1 MYLVYSLLLTLGL
14 IVLIPRFLFQAIV
27 HGKYLPGL
35 RQRLGS
41 IPHLPESTHPTVWL
55 HCVSVG
61 ETQAAR
67 PFVRE
72 LRKRFPNCRFVV
84 STVTVTGQAVARTVF
99 KDDATQVIY
108 FPFDWRW
115 CVRRSLRAIK
125 PDVVL
130 MLETELWPNFLR
142 HCRKQE
148 IPVAVIN
155 GRISKKSYRGYN
167 SIKFFVRRILGD
179 ISLAVM
185 QSESDADRIRSL
197 GMAPSKV
204 IVGGNLKFDA
214 SPPHKSDALTEQICT
229 RFGLRGDVPLI
240 LAASTHGTEEQIIID
255 SFQMLRSRGVAPV
268 RLAIAPRHPE
278 RFAEVASVLE
288 KSGLRWVRRSAPAQP
303 QDVDAEAILFD
314 SIGELTSIY
323 PLATIVFVGG
333 SLVQKG
339 GHNVLEPAV
348 AGVPVITGAH
358 TDNFESIVQM
368 LDEHDAIIRLP
379 VLQQPEITQALYD
392 ALTSLLASEE
402 RRLQLAANALE
413 LLEMNRGAA
422 ERTLGIVTPLFHV
435 AGAST
440 HSQPMLAGE
449 AGNS

>member
-14 IVLIPRFLFQAIV
+14 IVLIPRFLLQAIA

-41 IPHLPESTHPTVWL
+41 IPQLSESTQPTVWL

-67 PFVRE
+67 PFVHE
-72 LRKRFPNCRFVV
+72 LRKQLPDCRLVV
-84 STVTVTGQAVARTVF
+84 STVTVTGQKVARTVF
-99 KDDATQVIY
+99 KDDAAEIIY
-108 FPFDWRW
+108 FPFDWAW
-115 CVRRSLRAIK
+115 CVRRSLRAIS

-142 HCRKQE
+142 HCRKRGV
-148 IPVAVIN
+148 PVGVIN

-167 SIKFFVRRILGD
+167 LIKFFVRRILKD
-179 ISLAVM
+179 INLAVM
-185 QSESDADRIRSL
+185 QTESDRERIRSL
-197 GMAPSKV
+197 GMARSQA

-214 SPPHKSDALTEQICT
+214 SPPAKSDALTEQMRS
-229 RFGLRGDVPLI
+229 RFCLSADVPLI
-240 LAASTHGTEEQIIID
+240 LAASTHATEERIIVD
-255 SFQMLRSRGVAPV
+255 SFRMLRGGSNAPM

-278 RFAEVASVLE
+278 RFSEVASVLE
-288 KSGLRWVRRSAPAQP
+288 KSGLRWVRRSSAPQP
-303 QDVDAEAILFD
+303 HDVEAEVILFD

-323 PLATIVFVGG
+323 PLSTIVFVGG
-333 SLVQKG
+333 SLVEKG
-339 GHNVLEPAV
+339 GHNVLEPAA

-368 LDEHDAIIRLP
+368 LQEHDAIVRLP
-379 VLQQPEITQALYD
+379 PFEQPEVTTALRD
-392 ALTSLLASEE
+392 ALESLLSSEE
-402 RRLQLAANALE
+402 RRSQVAGNASQ

-422 ERTLGIVTPLFHV
+422 EKTMKLVTPLFKIAAV
-435 AGAST
+435 RT
-440 HSQPMLAGE
+440 HPNVLAGK

>member
-14 IVLIPRFLFQAIV
+14 IVLIPRFLFQAIT

-41 IPHLPESTHPTVWL
+41 VPRLSESAKPTVWL

-72 LRKRFPNCRFVV
+72 LRKQFPNHRLVI
-84 STVTVTGQAVARTVF
+84 STVTVTGQNVAQTVF
-99 KDDATQVIY
+99 KDDAAEVIY
-108 FPFDWRW
+108 FPFDWSW
-115 CVRRSLRAIK
+115 SVRRSLRAIK

-130 MLETELWPNFLR
+130 MMETELWPNFLR
-142 HCRKQE
+142 HCRKQGV
-148 IPVAVIN
+148 PVAVIN
-155 GRISKKSYRGYN
+155 GRISKQSFRGYN
-167 SIKFFVRRILGD
+167 LIKFFVRRILKD
-179 ISLAVM
+179 VRLAVM
-185 QSESDADRIRSL
+185 QTEADCERIRTI
-197 GMAPSKV
+197 GMAPSKT

-214 SPPHKSDALTEQICT
+214 DPPKKPNPLTEQISS
-229 RFGLRGDVPLI
+229 RFGFRENVQLI
-240 LAASTHGTEEQIIID
+240 LAASTHATEERIIVD
-255 SFQMLRSRGVAPV
+255 TFKMLKAKTGSV

-278 RFAEVASVLE
+278 RFGEVASLLE
-288 KSGLRWVRRSAPAQP
+288 TSNLRWARRSANP
-303 QDVDAEAILFD
+303 QTEDVEAEAILFD
-314 SIGELTSIY
+314 SIGELTAIY

-333 SLVQKG
+333 SLVEKG
-339 GHNVLEPAV
+339 GHNVLEPAA

-368 LDEHDAIIRLP
+368 LKKADAIVALP
-379 VLQQPEITQALYD
+379 PLPRASAAAALRD
-392 ALTSLLASEE
+392 AVQSLLTSEE
-402 RRLQLAANALE
+402 RRSRLAANALE

-422 ERTLGIVTPLFHV
+422 ARTLKLVSPLFQMSRATTQSNPV
-435 AGAST
+435 
-440 HSQPMLAGE
+440 LAGE

>member
-14 IVLIPRFLFQAIV
+14 IVLIPRFLLQAIA

-41 IPHLPESTHPTVWL
+41 IPHLPDSSQPTVWL

-72 LRKRFPNCRFVV
+72 LRKHLPNSRLVV
-84 STVTVTGQAVARTVF
+84 STVTVTGQKLARTVF
-99 KDDATQVIY
+99 RDEAEEVIY
-108 FPFDWRW
+108 FPFDWSW

-125 PDVVL
+125 PDAVL
-130 MLETELWPNFLR
+130 MMETELWPNFLR
-142 HCRKQE
+142 RCRKQSV
-148 IPVAVIN
+148 PVAVIN

-167 SIKFFVRRILGD
+167 LIKFFVRRILKD
-179 ISLAVM
+179 INLAVM
-185 QSESDADRIRSL
+185 QTESDCVRIRSL
-197 GMAPSKV
+197 GMAPSKS

-214 SPPHKSDALTEQICT
+214 SPPPKSDALTEQIRS
-229 RFGLRGDVPLI
+229 RFGLIANVPLI
-240 LAASTHGTEEQIIID
+240 LAASTHATEERTIVD
-255 SFQMLRSRGVAPV
+255 SFKMLRDDSDVKI

-288 KSGLRWVRRSAPAQP
+288 KSGLGWVKRSDAPQT
-303 QDVDAEAILFD
+303 QDIEAEAILFD

-333 SLVQKG
+333 SLVPKG

-368 LDEHDAIIRLP
+368 LKEQDAIVTLP
-379 VLQQPEITQALYD
+379 PLQQPEVEAALRD
-392 ALTSLLASEE
+392 VLESLLKNEE
-402 RRLQLAANALE
+402 RRSQLAGNALK
-413 LLEMNRGAA
+413 LLAMNRGAA
-422 ERTLGIVTPLFHV
+422 KRTLELVTPLFQFSAVTAQSNSVV
-435 AGAST
+435 AGEPRKS
-440 HSQPMLAGE
+440 
-449 AGNS
+449 

>member
-14 IVLIPRFLFQAIV
+14 IVLIPRFLLQAIA

-41 IPHLPESTHPTVWL
+41 IPQLSESTQPTVWL

-72 LRKRFPNCRFVV
+72 LRKQLPDCRLVV
-84 STVTVTGQAVARTVF
+84 STVTVTGQKVANAVF
-99 KDDATQVIY
+99 KNEAAEIVY
-108 FPFDWRW
+108 FPIDWAW
-115 CVRRSLRAIK
+115 CVRRSLRAID

-142 HCRKQE
+142 HCRKRGV
-148 IPVAVIN
+148 PVAVIN
-155 GRISKKSYRGYN
+155 GRISKKSYSGY
-167 SIKFFVRRILGD
+167 SLIGFFVRRILKD
-179 ISLAVM
+179 INLAVM
-185 QSESDADRIRSL
+185 QTEADCERIRSL
-197 GMAPSKV
+197 GMSRSHS

-214 SPPHKSDALTEQICT
+214 GPPAKCDALTEQIRS
-229 RFGLRGDVPLI
+229 RFDLRANVPLI
-240 LAASTHGTEEQIIID
+240 LAASTHAPEERIIVD
-255 SFQMLRSRGVAPV
+255 SFKMLTARNHAPM

-288 KSGLRWVRRSAPAQP
+288 KSGLRWVRRSSAPHP
-303 QDVDAEAILFD
+303 NDVDVEAILFD

-323 PLATIVFVGG
+323 PLSTMVFVGG
-333 SLVQKG
+333 SLVEKG
-339 GHNVLEPAV
+339 GHNVLEPAA

-368 LDEHDAIIRLP
+368 LQEHDAIIKLP
-379 VLQQPEITQALYD
+379 PFEQPEVITALRD
-392 ALTSLLASEE
+392 AFTSLLTSEE
-402 RRLQLAANALE
+402 RRSQLASNALQ
-413 LLEMNRGAA
+413 LLEMNRGVA
-422 ERTLGIVTPLFHV
+422 EKTLELVTPLFQLAEV
-435 AGAST
+435 RTNSNVG
-440 HSQPMLAGE
+440 LAGE
-449 AGNS
+449 AANS